1 MSVSLDGNVVRLY
14 GDCPVEDAET
24 VMRLLTGGRGPRRKS
39 RRRAHPARSAVLQ
52 VLLALRPKL
61 VGPVRDPFISRW
73 LAPLLM

>member
-24 VMRLLTGGRGPRRKS
+24 VMRLLQAAVDPDVSLAEVRILHT
-39 RRRAHPARSAVLQ
+39 AVLQ

>member
-1 MSVSLDGNVVRLY
+1 MSVSLDGNAVRLY

-24 VMRLLTGGRGPRRKS
+24 VMRLLQAAVDPDVSLADVRILHT
-39 RRRAHPARSAVLQ
+39 AVLQ

>member
-1 MSVSLDGNVVRLY
+1 MSVILDGNIVRLH

-24 VMRLLTGGRGPRRKS
+24 VMRLLQSAVDPVVSLAEVRVLHT
-39 RRRAHPARSAVLQ
+39 AVLQ

-61 VGPVRDPFISRW
+61 VGPVRDPFITRW

>member
-1 MSVSLDGNVVRLY
+1 MSVSLDGNVVRLH

-24 VMRLLTGGRGPRRKS
+24 VLTLLQAAANPNVSLAEVRILHT
-39 RRRAHPARSAVLQ
+39 AILQ

-61 VGPVRDPFISRW
+61 VGPVGDPFIRRW

>member
-1 MSVSLDGNVVRLY
+1 MSVSLDGNVVRLH

-24 VMRLLTGGRGPRRKS
+24 VMSLLQATMDRNVSLTEVRIL
-39 RRRAHPARSAVLQ
+39 HTAVLQ

>member
-1 MSVSLDGNVVRLY
+1 MSVILDGNIVRLH

-24 VMRLLTGGRGPRRKS
+24 VMRLLQSAVDPVVSLAEVRVLHT
-39 RRRAHPARSAVLQ
+39 AVLQ

>member
-24 VMRLLTGGRGPRRKS
+24 VMRLLQAAVDPDVSLADVRILHT
-39 RRRAHPARSAVLQ
+39 AVLQ

>member
-1 MSVSLDGNVVRLY
+1 MSVSLDGNIMRLH

-24 VMRLLTGGRGPRRKS
+24 VMRLLQAAVDPTVSLTEVRIL
-39 RRRAHPARSAVLQ
+39 HTAVLQ

>member
-1 MSVSLDGNVVRLY
+1 MSVSLDGNIVRLH

-24 VMRLLTGGRGPRRKS
+24 LMRLLQAAVDPDVSLAEVRILHT
-39 RRRAHPARSAVLQ
+39 AVLQ

>member
-24 VMRLLTGGRGPRRKS
+24 VMRLLQAAVDPDVSLADVRILHT
-39 RRRAHPARSAVLQ
+39 AVLQ

-73 LAPLLM
+73 LVPLLM